1 MAEFQYTNLD
11 RCCHLIFDDADQT
24 FETHDSEVAAIM
36 AIYRAVHDAHRDLI
50 DQVVVTAN
58 AWTESIRSFMSK
70 FLMSSPEGKKTGPA
84 IGISS
89 MLDAAVYG
97 KIRNSICQVQREREA
112 AEIRINLCPDG
123 LMGLP
128 IYNLLGSMLQSKT
141 CISD

>member
-36 AIYRAVHDAHRDLI
+36 AIYKAVHDAHGDLI

-70 FLMSSPEGKKTGPA
+70 FLTAPPDGRKTGPA

-97 KIRNSICQVQREREA
+97 NIRDRICK
-112 AEIRINLCPDG
+112 EIYIG
-123 LMGLP
+123 IM
-128 IYNLLGSMLQSKT
+128 
-141 CISD
+141 

>member
-1 MAEFQYTNLD
+1 MRDLTTPLNDPIRIVAEFQYTNLD

-36 AIYRAVHDAHRDLI
+36 AIYRAVHRAHRDLI

-58 AWTESIRSFMSK
+58 AWTESIRSFLSK
-70 FLMSSPEGKKTGPA
+70 FLLAPSDDGRKTGPA

-97 KIRNSICQVQREREA
+97 KIRGAIQCSPR
-112 AEIRINLCPDG
+112 
-123 LMGLP
+123 
-128 IYNLLGSMLQSKT
+128 KT
-141 CISD
+141 SLKSSRKHFKTQ